1 MRLLDLRSDLWDQYP
16 GAYGSVRQE
25 VAVLMGEAPPAPQ
38 EPLRRLDPEERS
50 AERTAFG
57 NLCEGL
63 SHQMSFYRA
72 LYPVLPYMVK
82 FLGQKAGDFQWQ
94 LLILSEIGLCLATD
108 TPWEH
113 EGERDAAPE
122 LLESYQEAAGV
133 LAQRAER
140 FLKENLKKL
149 RQEEVFERRR
159 FCLGLYAL
167 LGDRREAFAMVM
179 NRFETC
185 YVQCGSCGYL
195 DEDLELIDGR
205 QRRKIRPVRF
215 WQRKKPERFRQFRRI
230 LHQLGDWEGEELL
243 ACYYGVYTCPRCGRQ
258 EHVMEG
264 LTAAFDPDIT
274 PSAPPK
280 DNHPSAAP
288 SEARPKKPAPKQKPE
303 PPEVLED
310 NALLRAA
317 ALCREPYPEALALLD
332 KGAYQEALDWCA
344 RRLEETPD
352 WRLHVLR
359 ARCYKAL
366 SKTPE
371 LDRCLTAALEL
382 DPDNV
387 LVLRARCPTVSTTN
401 RYRRHVQDLTR
412 LMELDP
418 ENAGAYLVNRA
429 YRLHWTG
436 DDEGARRDLQAAA
449 ARPEGKALQ
458 GSPDFRRLWKELFP
472 EDGTS

>member
-1 MRLLDLRSDLWDQYP
+1 M
-16 GAYGSVRQE
+16 
-25 VAVLMGEAPPAPQ
+25 
-38 EPLRRLDPEERS
+38 
-50 AERTAFG
+50 
-57 NLCEGL
+57 
-63 SHQMSFYRA
+63 
-72 LYPVLPYMVK
+72 
-82 FLGQKAGDFQWQ
+82 
-94 LLILSEIGLCLATD
+94 
-108 TPWEH
+108 
-113 EGERDAAPE
+113 
-122 LLESYQEAAGV
+122 
-133 LAQRAER
+133 
-140 FLKENLKKL
+140 
-149 RQEEVFERRR
+149 
-159 FCLGLYAL
+159 
-167 LGDRREAFAMVM
+167 
-179 NRFETC
+179 
-185 YVQCGSCGYL
+185 
-195 DEDLELIDGR
+195 
-205 QRRKIRPVRF
+205 
-215 WQRKKPERFRQFRRI
+215 
-230 LHQLGDWEGEELL
+230 
-243 ACYYGVYTCPRCGRQ
+243 
-258 EHVMEG
+258 
-264 LTAAFDPDIT
+264 
-274 PSAPPK
+274 
-280 DNHPSAAP
+280 
-288 SEARPKKPAPKQKPE
+288 
-303 PPEVLED
+303 ED

-344 RRLEETPD
+344 WRLEETPD

-418 ENAGAYLVNRA
+418 ENAGAYRVNRA